1 MRRIILCLA
10 LVLAGAPAARADER
24 RALARALVEKTV
36 AKNLAEG
43 FRQAAAGTLAK
54 LSPELA
60 GQVRPEIER
69 TFAQERQNLVEA
81 LSQEYA
87 QTFSEDELRHIAKIY
102 DDPVYQRFQALNA
115 DPNSLVSGI
124 TKETVTKLMN
134 LLALT
139 SLSQQ
144 KPAEQPSAPQA
155 PAPQAPALAKP

>member
-1 MRRIILCLA
+1 MRRTILCLA
-10 LVLAGAPAARADER
+10 LVLAGLPAARADER
-24 RALARALVEKTV
+24 IAVARGLIEKTV
-36 AKNLAEG
+36 AKTLTDG

-60 GQVRPEIER
+60 EQARPEIDR
-69 TFAQERQNLVEA
+69 TFVQERANLVDA
-81 LSQEYA
+81 LSKEYA
-87 QTFSEDELRHIAKIY
+87 QKFSEDELRHISKIY

-139 SLSQQ
+139 SLTQ
-144 KPAEQPSAPQA
+144 KPGEASPAAQP
-155 PAPQAPALAKP
+155 PAAAKP